1 MKGNKLPAD
10 LFTIY
15 NKCFACGKDN
25 PIGLKL
31 KFYQE
36 GELAKAEFTPG
47 ELYQG
52 WPGIVHGGILCTIL
66 DEAMGYAVI
75 FNGIWSYVTARA
87 EMRFRN
93 QARIGEPL
101 IITGSVDKKA
111 KRLIW
116 TSATIVRQDGT
127 SIAESTAVMF
137 KTGDKFFP

>member
-1 MKGNKLPAD
+1 MEGNKLPTD
-10 LFTIY
+10 LSGIY
-15 NKCFACGKDN
+15 TKCFACGKDN

-87 EMRFRN
+87 ETRFRN
-93 QARIGEPL
+93 QARVGEPL
-101 IITGSVDKKA
+101 IITGSVDRKA
-111 KRLIW
+111 KRQIW

-127 SIAESTAVMF
+127 SVAESTAVMF
-137 KTGDKFFP
+137 ETGDEFLP